1 MEITPLAIAGAYSI
15 ANTPHRDD
23 RGEFVEWFRADLL
36 QASTG
41 LNFHTLQANL
51 SVSEKGT
58 VRGIHYA
65 DVPPGQAKYVMCVAG
80 AIRDFVIDIRV
91 GSPTFGQW
99 ASVDLDA
106 TSRNAVVLDVGL
118 GHAFVALEPHTVV
131 TYLVTDVYKPHAEH
145 AINPLDSDVAL
156 GFPLADSALL
166 LSPKDQ
172 AAPSLAQAMQ
182 DGKLPVWQG
191 S

>member
-1 MEITPLAIAGAYSI
+1 MQITPLSIPGAYSI
-15 ANTPHRDD
+15 VNTPHRDD
-23 RGEFVEWFRADLL
+23 RGEFVEWFRADRL
-36 QASTG
+36 QAATG
-41 LNFHTLQANL
+41 LSFQTVQANL

-91 GSPTFGQW
+91 GSPTFGTW
-99 ASVDLDA
+99 AAVDLDA

-145 AINPLDSDVAL
+145 AINPLDREVAL
-156 GFPLADSALL
+156 DFPLADSALL
-166 LSPKDQ
+166 LSPKDE

-182 DGKLPVWQG
+182 AGRLPVWQG